1 MKKLSFFGASFFKIK
16 IADIFKWIKYLGKSL
31 SLLRNGVIGASYC
44 WNYELSK
51 LLLHFI
57 EYRLDQLNN
66 IFWKPLS
73 KEIFDKSSK
82 FFGPPTTKW
91 RPCKFFVNLNG
102 NHFLMAKS
110 FKLHKYQ
117 TFGLSKIHNMSKIWF
132 ANKKFSFSKSLVY
145 DCRKYYLTS
154 LPFSFFQ
161 ISNDYYQNSYGK
173 TIFFYNG
180 FRGYH

>member
-1 MKKLSFFGASFFKIK
+1 MKKLCFFGASFFKIK

-31 SLLRNGVIGASYC
+31 LLLRNGVIGASYC
-44 WNYELSK
+44 WNYEPSK

-57 EYRLDQLNN
+57 EYHLDQLNN

-117 TFGLSKIHNMSKIWF
+117 TFGLSKYIIWAKSDLPIRNLVF
-132 ANKKFSFSKSLVY
+132 QKVWFTTVESTILLHCLFHFSKFQMTIIKTLME
-145 DCRKYYLTS
+145 K
-154 LPFSFFQ
+154 PSFL
-161 ISNDYYQNSYGK
+161 
-173 TIFFYNG
+173 
-180 FRGYH
+180 